1 MTPFEFFFTIKDLH
15 QECRVV
21 NRRVDLAER
30 WVLNFQ
36 IPTFH
41 SRWVVAMENQFAQ
54 KMISSSNWQV
64 SNILEWNSTWK
75 SFFGQTWVWNLTPEV
90 FKADTLITRFLIQP
104 TLIIVNSTRLA
115 WNEASPVPHE
125 AARWLPEAA
134 DLLQIICKTMSLFD
148 AWWWFK

>member
-64 SNILEWNSTWK
+64 SNILE
-75 SFFGQTWVWNLTPEV
+75 
-90 FKADTLITRFLIQP
+90 
-104 TLIIVNSTRLA
+104 
-115 WNEASPVPHE
+115 
-125 AARWLPEAA
+125 
-134 DLLQIICKTMSLFD
+134 
-148 AWWWFK
+148 